1 MSAITEYVRLRPH
14 ELTKLRSL
22 LVDDPDEACEYAGD
36 LRMGDEDE
44 EVSSRGTDTDK
55 AWPCLQCLLAK
66 AGAPID
72 VIGGG
77 EPVTDDV
84 WGYDSPRL
92 LTVTTSSTTT
102 GTLCGSS
109 TRPLPTGSQ
118 SWSGST
124 DAHESASRP
133 YSTMDYLALVMSE
146 PFGATRFH
154 SPPSELTPWPL
165 VSPAAVSPLYV

>member
-92 LTVTTSSTTT
+92 LTVDDVVDYY
-102 GTLCGSS
+102 GHLVW
-109 TRPLPTGSQ
+109 LFHAAA
-118 SWSGST
+118 T
-124 DAHESASRP
+124 DREP
-133 YSTMDYLALVMSE
+133 ILVW
-146 PFGATRFH
+146 
-154 SPPSELTPWPL
+154 LD
-165 VSPAAVSPLYV
+165 